1 MSQNSNDGGSSE
13 ASLLPNG
20 FNGSQSTIAASFS
33 EPPGAYFCGVPEMV
47 EFNQYKL
54 IFQGEIG
61 RVSFG
66 S

>member
-1 MSQNSNDGGSSE
+1 MSQNSNDGGSSQ

-20 FNGSQSTIAASFS
+20 LNGSQSTIAASFS
-33 EPPGAYFCGVPEMV
+33 DAPSAYFCGVPEMV

-61 RVSFG
+61 RVSR
-66 S
+66 